1 MITKSIVILRN
12 FSHVP
17 TGSYV
22 RGEHHRINEDLANKF
37 IKANLAAP
45 CNHTHVEEN
54 EGIVDVPDYINAESK
69 SKTRGRR
76 KKADENGN
84 K

>member
-1 MITKSIVILRN
+1 MITKSILILRN

-17 TGSYV
+17 TGSYI
-22 RGEHHRINEDLANKF
+22 RGEHHRIDEILANSF
-37 IKANLAAP
+37 IESNLAAP
-45 CNHTHVEEN
+45 CDHTHVETSG
-54 EGIVDVPDYINAESK
+54 EGIVDVPDYIETK
-69 SKTRGRR
+69 PKTRGRR